1 MNHLLGGRAGP
12 RRPSSEH
19 LGTVP
24 CLIRMH
30 ADGGVTL
37 GSSLGL
43 FPFVH
48 FLISPLFPD
57 SLPLLCLFRSSLF
70 CPEEA
75 TEDTS
80 LFPLTLHAF
89 RSLLPRVTLRGSQRS
104 PRQGV
109 LLHPAP
115 PGQCHPH
122 RSGRGRL
129 GDLLRALCSALAWV
143 DRCTVG
149 LPG

>member
-89 RSLLPRVTLRGSQRS
+89 RSLLPPRDTAGQPEVAPARS
-104 PRQGV
+104 PSSSGPTRPVPSPPLWSREAWRPPQGSV
-109 LLHPAP
+109 
-115 PGQCHPH
+115 
-122 RSGRGRL
+122 
-129 GDLLRALCSALAWV
+129 LCS
-143 DRCTVG
+143 G
-149 LPG
+149 LGG